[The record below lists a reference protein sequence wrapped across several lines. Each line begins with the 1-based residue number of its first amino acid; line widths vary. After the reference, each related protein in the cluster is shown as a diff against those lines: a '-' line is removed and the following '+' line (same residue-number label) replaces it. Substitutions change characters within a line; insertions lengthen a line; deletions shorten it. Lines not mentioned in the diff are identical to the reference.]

1 MILKKMM
8 KTNVSRRKTL
18 CLWGIIATTFL
29 SSCVYI
35 NDEKWED
42 VGLPRMSSSE
52 LIEHY
57 VMSQTLQYADILML
71 TYQLNEYLRQPVLDA
86 RDSVSSLY
94 FNHVHVEEQK
104 DMLSGKTY
112 YDLTTNGLFQMQY
125 QMSIFAQD
133 DSTIRIE
140 ATARSSKGATSHD
153 LTIDATDH
161 QRWTVKVNLSYPDN
175 KSYHY
180 NLDHAFAVR
189 SDNGKEALFT
199 VEWNDSPTNGL
210 SFKIT
215 GKAAM
220 ESVAEPRLYISYDI
234 EKPVTMYYISDNAL
248 YPAPYI
254 NEESGHLKRDIYR
267 LAYPVDGRITME
279 VLDPISGKTT
289 KYVRDNLYYS
299 SE

>member
-18 CLWGIIATTFL
+18 CLWGIIATTVL

-71 TYQLNEYLRQPVLDA
+71 TYQLNEYLRH
-86 RDSVSSLY
+86 SVNSLNFSHMY
-94 FNHVHVEEQK
+94 VEEKK

-112 YDLTTNGLFQMQY
+112 YDLSTIGPFQMRY
-125 QMSIFAQD
+125 QMSISEQD
-133 DSTIRIE
+133 DGTIRIE
-140 ATARSSKGATSHD
+140 ATAQSVKGATRHD
-153 LTIDATDH
+153 LTIDATDR

-210 SFKIT
+210 SFKMT

-234 EKPVTMYYISDNAL
+234 EKPVTMYYMPDNAL

-254 NEESGHLKRDIYR
+254 NEESGHMKRNVYR
-267 LAYPVDGRITME
+267 LVYPVGGRITME